1 MYSRWPEKNLRR
13 NESDRNRTVILA
25 KDDGAK
31 GTGQIDMF
39 PRASKFKVHR
49 PYKEVIS

>member
-25 KDDGAK
+25 KDDGA
-31 GTGQIDMF
+31 TGQIDML